1 MPIKSRFSRSLAH
14 FAALLIFL
22 TAACSSLPFLSQP
35 TPTATVILHY
45 QDETF
50 AFDYPSNWNIYPPGD
65 PVFKVFPDVDKI
77 QPAGDRVIALADPTR
92 ATTDG
97 YFDSAIAIYRY
108 AGMPEADLDNFLKE
122 VYRNIRP
129 TYGYE
134 KDLKPVL
141 IDGIPVIQK
150 KYSVFVGEPRHSL
163 QDLWFQKG
171 GALFR
176 LTVLL
181 DYHTR
186 EDEAEFNSQVNIVLD
201 SLEIADNLPP
211 L

>member
-1 MPIKSRFSRSLAH
+1 MNSRFLRILVLCSAM
-14 FAALLIFL
+14 LLL
-22 TAACSSLPFLSQP
+22 LGMACSSIPFLSQP

-45 QDETF
+45 QDKTL

-65 PVFKVFPDVDKI
+65 PAFNIFPDVDKI
-77 QPAGDRVIALADPTR
+77 QPGGERVIALADPAR
-92 ATTDG
+92 FANIR
-97 YFDSAIAIYRY
+97 YQDSAVSIYRY
-108 AGMPEADLDNFLKE
+108 AGMPEADLDHFLE
-122 VYRNIRP
+122 GVYQDIRP

-141 IDGIPVIQK
+141 IDSIPAIQK
-150 KYSVFVGEPRHSL
+150 KYSVFVGEPRYSL
-163 QDLWFQKG
+163 QDLWFQKDD
-171 GALFR
+171 ALFR
-176 LTVLL
+176 VTVLL

-186 EDEAEFNSQVNIVLD
+186 EDEAEFNSQVKIVLD

>member
-1 MPIKSRFSRSLAH
+1 
-14 FAALLIFL
+14 
-22 TAACSSLPFLSQP
+22 
-35 TPTATVILHY
+35 
-45 QDETF
+45 
-50 AFDYPSNWNIYPPGD
+50 
-65 PVFKVFPDVDKI
+65 
-77 QPAGDRVIALADPTR
+77 
-92 ATTDG
+92 
-97 YFDSAIAIYRY
+97 
-108 AGMPEADLDNFLKE
+108 MPEADLDNFLKE
-122 VYRNIRP
+122 VYQNIRP

-141 IDGIPVIQK
+141 IDGIPAIQK
-150 KYSVFVGEPRHSL
+150 KYSVFVGEPRYSL

-171 GALFR
+171 DALFR